1 MLTVYCKF
9 RLSEKCCDDGDRL
22 QMALTRSPV
31 YTGALTAG
39 IKNPRCIQDVPRIR
53 ARKHLSYIY
62 GNIMIKVNTRNIFC
76 AFSFT
81 ACHQLVSTEEIKATE
96 PTDFYLQLQTLII
109 DQ

>member
-39 IKNPRCIQDVPRIR
+39 IKNPPCIQDVPRTR
-53 ARKHLSYIY
+53 ARKHLSYLY
-62 GNIMIKVNTRNIFC
+62 GNIIINVNTHNIFC
-76 AFSFT
+76 AFTFS

-96 PTDFYLQLQTLII
+96 RTGFYLQLQTLII